1 MLNEYLA
8 KVNAMK
14 ADLDKIAEFENV
26 TTIYSFS
33 VSFACP

>member
-14 ADLDKIAEFENV
+14 ADLDKIAELVKVTDLDIMRVYENL
-26 TTIYSFS
+26 
-33 VSFACP
+33 